1 MSTLKPPRTIKNG
14 TLVLLENTKRCR
26 SIINVESPPLI
37 KLKTNRKSEKEFDK
51 VRFEV
56 VKWLLENRKDVIHI
70 LDEKNNIFVDSVAY
84 VVEINQEEFNMILVH
99 IGIDKDDHTI

>member
-1 MSTLKPPRTIKNG
+1 M
-14 TLVLLENTKRCR
+14 
-26 SIINVESPPLI
+26 
-37 KLKTNRKSEKEFDK
+37 
-51 VRFEV
+51 RFEV